1 MARSSSLAYKFSH
14 GNMISHKKS
23 SLKRK
28 LTTSSNIIQHNEIQN
43 EITLKFEIGQYA
55 LHELVMTLITFGGS

>member
-1 MARSSSLAYKFSH
+1 
-14 GNMISHKKS
+14 MISNKKS